1 MAERVALYP
10 GSFDPVTLGH
20 LDILERATLIFDH
33 VVVAVLENT
42 RKAALFSVD
51 ERVELIR
58 ESVNGNSRVEV
69 STFSGLTVE
78 CARSVGATAIVR
90 GLRATSDFENEF
102 QMALMNRRLA
112 PDVHTV
118 FLMTSF
124 SNVYISSSMIKEVC
138 RHGANIDD
146 FVPAASAR
154 ALNERIGGGRG
165 EHDAAGGTG

>member
-1 MAERVALYP
+1 MAERIALYP

-20 LDILERATLIFDH
+20 LDILERATLIFDR

-42 RKAALFSVD
+42 RKAALFSAT

-58 ESVNGNSRVEV
+58 ESAEGNPRVEV
-69 STFSGLTVE
+69 LTYGGLTVD

-124 SNVYISSSMIKEVC
+124 SNVYISSSVIKEVC
-138 RHGANIDD
+138 RHGANINA
-146 FVPAASAR
+146 FVPPASAR
-154 ALNERIGGGRG
+154 ALTQRLAAEGGAR
-165 EHDAAGGTG
+165 

>member
-1 MAERVALYP
+1 MVAERIAVYP
-10 GSFDPVTLGH
+10 GSFDPITLGH
-20 LDILERATLIFDH
+20 LDILERATLIFDR
-33 VVVAVLENT
+33 VVVAVLENPK
-42 RKAALFSVD
+42 KAALFTAD

-58 ESVNGNSRVEV
+58 ESVGDNPRIEV
-69 STFSGLTVE
+69 SKFGGLTVD
-78 CARSVGATAIVR
+78 CARNVGAAAIVR

-138 RHGANIDD
+138 EHGADIDA
-146 FVPAASAR
+146 FVPAPSAR
-154 ALNERIGGGRG
+154 ALKERIGGKGS
-165 EHDAAGGTG
+165 AG